1 MQIIV
6 AGLSMS
12 MLPDF
17 EGLAMFAKVAEERS
31 FAAAARAMDVS
42 VATVSRAVTRL
53 EERLGGRLFNR
64 TSRRLALTDFGH
76 RLAERASRIYSE
88 AEEAEDFARETSSKP
103 RGLVKLAAP
112 LSFGARWVA
121 PMLPEFLRQY
131 PDIAIDLHLT
141 DAHTD
146 LIGDGFDAALRI
158 AVMED
163 SSLVARLIAPV
174 SRFVVAAPAY
184 IAQYGRPQH
193 PNDLGAHRCLSYANR
208 AKRDV
213 WRFTHR
219 KTGKECPIMPT
230 GPLRGTSVEALL
242 PTVLEG
248 LAITELPEFIATQYF
263 SAKALEPI
271 LIDWRLPEGG
281 LYFVTPTA
289 RSRPA
294 KVSALADFLIAKLT
308 DAPWS
313 AEAVMGWKPLQ
324 RRKKQSLLQASAR
337 DGDVTASPAALAPS
351 SPRGFRLK

>member
-1 MQIIV
+1 MKFIITE
-6 AGLSMS
+6 LSMS
-12 MLPDF
+12 KLPDF

-31 FAAAARAMDVS
+31 FAAAAQAMGVS

-64 TSRRLALTDFGH
+64 TSRRLALTDYG
-76 RLAERASRIYSE
+76 RSLAERASKIYAD
-88 AEEAEDFARETSSKP
+88 AEQAEDLARETSHRP
-103 RGLVKLAAP
+103 RGLIKLAAP
-112 LSFGARWVA
+112 LSFGTRWVA
-121 PMLPEFLRQY
+121 PILPEFFRLY

-174 SRFVVAAPAY
+174 CRFVVAAPDY
-184 IAQYGRPQH
+184 ISRNGRPRH
-193 PNDLGAHRCLSYANR
+193 PNDLAAHRCLSYVNR

-219 KTGKECPIMPT
+219 KTGKESLVTPT
-230 GPLRGTSVEALL
+230 GQLRGTSVEALL
-242 PTVLEG
+242 PTVLAG
-248 LAITELPEFIATQYF
+248 LAVTELPEFIATQYF
-263 SAKALEPI
+263 PAKALEPI
-271 LIDWRLPEGG
+271 LTDWRLPEGG

-289 RSRPA
+289 RARPV
-294 KVSALADFLIAKLT
+294 KISALADFLIAKLT

-313 AEAVMGWKPLQ
+313 LEAVMGQKLPQ
-324 RRKKQSLLQASAR
+324 RRKKQS
-337 DGDVTASPAALAPS
+337 
-351 SPRGFRLK
+351 

>member
-1 MQIIV
+1 MQTII
-6 AGLSMS
+6 AGMSMS
-12 MLPDF
+12 KLSDF
-17 EGLAMFAKVAEERS
+17 EGLAMFAKVAEEGS
-31 FAAAARAMDVS
+31 FAAAATAMGVS

-64 TSRRLALTDFGH
+64 TSRRLALTDYGH
-76 RLAERASRIYSE
+76 TLAERATKIYAD
-88 AEEAEDFARETSSKP
+88 AEEAEDFARETSSRP

-121 PMLPEFLRQY
+121 PLLPEFFRTY
-131 PDIAIDLHLT
+131 PDISIDLHLT
-141 DAHTD
+141 DVHTD

-174 SRFVVAAPAY
+174 SRFVVASPAY
-184 IAQYGRPQH
+184 IAQHGRPQH

-219 KTGKECPIMPT
+219 KTGEQCLITPT

-248 LAITELPEFIATQYF
+248 LEFSELPAC
-263 SAKALEPI
+263 
-271 LIDWRLPEGG
+271 
-281 LYFVTPTA
+281 
-289 RSRPA
+289 
-294 KVSALADFLIAKLT
+294 
-308 DAPWS
+308 
-313 AEAVMGWKPLQ
+313 
-324 RRKKQSLLQASAR
+324 
-337 DGDVTASPAALAPS
+337 
-351 SPRGFRLK
+351 